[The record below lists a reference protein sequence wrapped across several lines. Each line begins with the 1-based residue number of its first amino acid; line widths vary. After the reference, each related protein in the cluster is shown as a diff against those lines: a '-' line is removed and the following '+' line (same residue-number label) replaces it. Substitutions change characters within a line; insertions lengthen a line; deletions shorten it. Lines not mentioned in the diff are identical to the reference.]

1 MMLITTLFTASLAMF
16 ALGDPNIRLPCS
28 TISGTPCNCPVGTE
42 YSESSTFAVLG
53 ATASDVGLLLNDFSN
68 PAWTGNDPL
77 TLQGPNNV
85 PILSY
90 RERNL
95 STSVGSYVFR
105 ERLMFRYESLIDGSF
120 EQRFEQRGAIPYASG
135 NGSFQGLWTTL
146 KGDRVF
152 QNQTLVEANI
162 YACQTGYPINFAEYY
177 QTGLA
182 NATNILTAVGL
193 IRGVNVSPASVQ
205 LF

>member
-1 MMLITTLFTASLAMF
+1 MMLIATLFTASLATF
-16 ALGDPNIRLPCS
+16 ALGDPDIIRLPCS

-77 TLQGPNNV
+77 TLEGPNNV
-85 PILSY
+85 PILSS

-105 ERLMFRYESLIDGSF
+105 ERSLLDGSF
-120 EQRFEQRGAIPYASG
+120 EQRFEQRGSIPYASG
-135 NGSFQGLWTTL
+135 NGSFRGLWTTL

-152 QNQTLVEANI
+152 QNQTLVETNI
-162 YACQTGYPINFAEYY
+162 YACQTGHPINFAEYY
-177 QTGLA
+177 QTALS

-193 IRGVNVSPASVQ
+193 IRGINISPVSVQ